1 MPKIYYGIVKLLE
14 YIVGVLF
21 LALAATAFAQVFFRY
36 VLRSPLTWA
45 HELDILLM
53 IWAIWLSAAIGI
65 YRKAHLRITIFSQR
79 LAFGTQ
85 RVLVVLIDFF
95 VLLFLIILGIK
106 GIGVVQSMEGMN
118 FISIEIPRGLMFAAA
133 PVGATLMIFL
143 FFPTLIG
150 DLKALPFLHKEGR
163 KN

>member
-1 MPKIYYGIVKLLE
+1 MRKITYSVSKILE
-14 YIVGVLF
+14 YIVGALF

-36 VLRSPLTWA
+36 ALRNSLTWA
-45 HELDILLM
+45 YELDILLM

-65 YRKAHLRITIFSQR
+65 YRKAHLRITLFSQR
-79 LAFGTQ
+79 LPLGTQ
-85 RVLVVLIDFF
+85 RILVVLIDFF

-106 GIGVVQSMEGMN
+106 GIGVVQSMEGMS
-118 FISIEIPRGLMFAAA
+118 FTSIDIPRGLMFAAA
-133 PVGATLMIFL
+133 PVGATLMILL

-150 DLKALPFLHKEGR
+150 DLKALSFLHKEGR